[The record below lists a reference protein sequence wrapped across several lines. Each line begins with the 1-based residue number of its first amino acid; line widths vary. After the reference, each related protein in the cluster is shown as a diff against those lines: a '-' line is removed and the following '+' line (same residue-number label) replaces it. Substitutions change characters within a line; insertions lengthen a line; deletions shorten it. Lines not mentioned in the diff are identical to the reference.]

1 MDEKELLM
9 KVKTELRAFEVLLDI
24 EEPVQAFEKWQKES
38 TEMNVDEVVRKIVE
52 EKLKELIFVE
62 KNEKDA
68 LKKEIKRLCKFIDDA
83 LLFLEVFPQAN
94 KILESK

>member
-9 KVKTELRAFEVLLDI
+9 KVKTELRAFEVLLEK
-24 EEPVQAFEKWQKES
+24 EEPVQAFEEWQKES

-62 KNEKDA
+62 KIEKDA
-68 LKKEIKRLCKFIDDA
+68 LKKEIKRLCKFIDDD

-94 KILESK
+94 KILE